1 MEVQLISLLGIIMS
15 FDSKKSGL
23 LGKLNTM
30 QKDKNRLLQ
39 NRSARARLHNQ
50 ERDRENGVEQES
62 QNRIGNGAQKP
73 KVLLYGIVRLF
84 QGTMKSILAPYC
96 EIIEFSEAEKATDYI
111 FENHIPIAIL
121 DMDPPNDWKMC
132 HDLFTTGK
140 TMYPD
145 MEYIVF
151 HKEKSVADEIAV
163 LEAQGAKIMNK
174 PIDQMA
180 LVQAIK
186 KIVSKNET

>member
-1 MEVQLISLLGIIMS
+1 MS
-15 FDSKKSGL
+15 FDSNKSGL
-23 LGKLNTM
+23 LGKLNSM
-30 QKDKNRLLQ
+30 QKTKNRLEQ

-50 ERDRENGVEQES
+50 ERDKEHGLHVEEKNS
-62 QNRIGNGAQKP
+62 LADGTQKP
-73 KVLLYGIVRLF
+73 KILLYGVVRLF

-96 EIIEFSEAEKATDYI
+96 EIVEFSEAEKATDYI
-111 FENHIPIAIL
+111 FENKIPIAIL

-163 LEAQGAKIMNK
+163 LEAQGAHIMNK
-174 PIDQMA
+174 PVDQMA

-186 KIVSKNET
+186 KIVSNNSET

>member
-1 MEVQLISLLGIIMS
+1 MQFLYHLFFQLY
-15 FDSKKSGL
+15 
-23 LGKLNTM
+23 
-30 QKDKNRLLQ
+30 KNRLQQ

-50 ERDRENGVEQES
+50 ERNKALGVHDVDDETMKRDE
-62 QNRIGNGAQKP
+62 GAQKP
-73 KVLLYGIVRLF
+73 KILLYGVVRLF

-96 EIIEFSEAEKATDYI
+96 EIVEFSDAEKATDYI
-111 FENHIPIAIL
+111 FENPLPIAIL

-140 TMYPD
+140 TMYPN

-151 HKEKSVADEIAV
+151 HKEKSIANEIAI
-163 LEAQGAKIMNK
+163 LEAQGAHIMNK

-186 KIVSKNET
+186 MIVRKNSEAY